1 MNFPSQLDCVYEVSD
16 VYALWYWVGDY
27 KSWIT
32 FRVVML

>member
-16 VYALWYWVGDY
+16 VYALWYWVDY